1 MGGHTH
7 SDHSD
12 LEQSKSKKGRNLGLS
27 PLLPHLLPPPPI
39 TLASP
44 APQLPTPSPFSMSGP
59 RNASRTPSHFHCWIG
74 PSHRPGRHT
83 AGFPEPQACTLFP
96 SPQVP
101 PPLWD
106 TVPALPQAVS
116 RFQARTWIMAAETA
130 CFFAQNQKPAVT
142 LTLAQTKDQFLL

>member
-1 MGGHTH
+1 MEESG
-7 SDHSD
+7 
-12 LEQSKSKKGRNLGLS
+12 
-27 PLLPHLLPPPPI
+27 PFAFAPPPTPPFPHYSS
-39 TLASP
+39 LACSP
-44 APQLPTPSPFSMSGP
+44 AALTPFSMSGP

-101 PPLWD
+101 PPLSD
-106 TVPALPQAVS
+106 TVPALPQAIS
-116 RFQARTWIMAAETA
+116 RFQARTWLMAAETA

>member
-1 MGGHTH
+1 MEESGPFTFAPPPAPPSPHYSSLTCSPAAH
-7 SDHSD
+7 SLAFFYEWPQKCLQDT
-12 LEQSKSKKGRNLGLS
+12 LS
-27 PLLPHLLPPPPI
+27 LPLLDW
-39 TLASP
+39 A
-44 APQLPTPSPFSMSGP
+44 FSQA
-59 RNASRTPSHFHCWIG
+59 RKAHCWF
-74 PSHRPGRHT
+74 PRSPG
-83 AGFPEPQACTLFP
+83 LFP